1 MQRIRLISKK
11 KRIVLLFIGILLVT
25 FVVFWWPRESA
36 PPTIA
41 QRLDH
46 ANMLLAQAGDC
57 YEWSVSSLDAQ
68 ACQGNFRSAAVE
80 YRSVI
85 NMQPKNAD
93 AYMGLGEVYLN
104 LDGKGDKAHSNFVKS
119 LANWRKAIQ
128 LDPKSAYAHVQMGY
142 TLDHLGQHAAANK
155 EYRIAHRLS
164 PNNKSYNDWLPP
176 GARKFESDDD

>member
-1 MQRIRLISKK
+1 MQRMQLISKK

-25 FVVFWWPRESA
+25 FVVFGWRREFI

-46 ANMLLAQAGDC
+46 ANMLLADAGAWYCEGSDDEPC
-57 YEWSVSSLDAQ
+57 QESLRDA
-68 ACQGNFRSAAVE
+68 AAE
-80 YRSVI
+80 YRKVI
-85 NMQPKNAD
+85 RMQPKSAD

-119 LANWRKAIQ
+119 LANWRKAVQ

-176 GARKFESDDD
+176 GARKFESDDDD